1 MKKISQI
8 ETGGRFLYGG
18 VEWVKLYAGDGTVAI
33 SAEPVFE
40 RAFDEDNKNDWRSSS
55 LRRELN
61 GAFLDALVAEGADR
75 AAFLDWESDLTADD
89 GMTDYG
95 TATDKIALL
104 SDKLYRMFRGI
115 IPRVDAWCWNL
126 TPWTCDASNS
136 YDVRSVYSSGAMD
149 WGSAY
154 YGSIGVRPL
163 CYLKSEILVS
173 VPGEDDEEKNVEV
186 AEEDRAQLVLIAS
199 DRILNALNEYPVEVW
214 GEALGAAVA
223 SLFTSKQDA
232 AQIAQEDK
240 SYPIE
245 VKRRTI
251 RDSIQVHR
259 RLGTKYAVEKAL
271 GAVYPGTKVEEWFEY
286 GGDPYKFRVVIG
298 ATEAGIT
305 ADRQAAV
312 LDRVRFYKN
321 LRSHLEA
328 ISYQIEKRTA
338 VKVAAVHAIGQRVE
352 VYPYLARNMESHGGF
367 YCGGYTQY
375 GRKLAVFPNK

>member
-126 TPWTCDASNS
+126 TPWTCDASYS
-136 YDVRSVYSSGAMD
+136 HSVRSVNSSGAMN
-149 WGSAY
+149 WNNAY
-154 YGSIGVRPL
+154 NGNNGVRPL
-163 CYLKSEILVS
+163 WWK
-173 VPGEDDEEKNVEV
+173 P
-186 AEEDRAQLVLIAS
+186 
-199 DRILNALNEYPVEVW
+199 
-214 GEALGAAVA
+214 
-223 SLFTSKQDA
+223 
-232 AQIAQEDK
+232 
-240 SYPIE
+240 
-245 VKRRTI
+245 
-251 RDSIQVHR
+251 
-259 RLGTKYAVEKAL
+259 RLSRPKG
-271 GAVYPGTKVEEWFEY
+271 
-286 GGDPYKFRVVIG
+286 
-298 ATEAGIT
+298 
-305 ADRQAAV
+305 
-312 LDRVRFYKN
+312 
-321 LRSHLEA
+321 
-328 ISYQIEKRTA
+328 
-338 VKVAAVHAIGQRVE
+338 
-352 VYPYLARNMESHGGF
+352 
-367 YCGGYTQY
+367 
-375 GRKLAVFPNK
+375 

>member
-126 TPWTCDASNS
+126 TPWTCDASYS
-136 YDVRSVYSSGAMD
+136 YSVRYVYSSGAMR
-149 WGSAY
+149 W
-154 YGSIGVRPL
+154 
-163 CYLKSEILVS
+163 
-173 VPGEDDEEKNVEV
+173 N
-186 AEEDRAQLVLIAS
+186 IA
-199 DRILNALNEYPVEVW
+199 
-214 GEALGAAVA
+214 
-223 SLFTSKQDA
+223 
-232 AQIAQEDK
+232 
-240 SYPIE
+240 
-245 VKRRTI
+245 
-251 RDSIQVHR
+251 
-259 RLGTKYAVEKAL
+259 
-271 GAVYPGTKVEEWFEY
+271 
-286 GGDPYKFRVVIG
+286 
-298 ATEAGIT
+298 ATATT
-305 ADRQAAV
+305 AFA
-312 LDRVRFYKN
+312 RF
-321 LRSHLEA
+321 A
-328 ISYQIEKRTA
+328 I
-338 VKVAAVHAIGQRVE
+338 
-352 VYPYLARNMESHGGF
+352 
-367 YCGGYTQY
+367 
-375 GRKLAVFPNK
+375 

>member
-8 ETGGRFLYGG
+8 ETGRRFLYGG

-126 TPWTCDASNS
+126 TPWTCDASIS
-136 YDVRSVYSSGAMD
+136 YIVRSVHSSGALG
-149 WGSAY
+149 WSSAY
-154 YGSIGVRPL
+154 SGHIGVRPL

-214 GEALGAAVA
+214 GEALGATVA

-240 SYPIE
+240 DKAAE
-245 VKRRTI
+245 V
-251 RDSIQVHR
+251 
-259 RLGTKYAVEKAL
+259 
-271 GAVYPGTKVEEWFEY
+271 
-286 GGDPYKFRVVIG
+286 
-298 ATEAGIT
+298 
-305 ADRQAAV
+305 
-312 LDRVRFYKN
+312 
-321 LRSHLEA
+321 
-328 ISYQIEKRTA
+328 
-338 VKVAAVHAIGQRVE
+338 
-352 VYPYLARNMESHGGF
+352 
-367 YCGGYTQY
+367 
-375 GRKLAVFPNK
+375 